1 MCVVPGEQLGE
12 RLLRP
17 GGRRQGREGGLEKM
31 RGEMALRALRL
42 GKYMGFFRE
51 SSSIKGEGAAALRC
65 PPGRGGNVR

>member
-31 RGEMALRALRL
+31 RGEMALRAP
-42 GKYMGFFRE
+42 
-51 SSSIKGEGAAALRC
+51 SIKGEGAAALRC